1 MINFQKTNMKK
12 YLKVHDGFYD
22 DELIHKSQML
32 VRTFNYNSRYN
43 FKGMDSVGLKY
54 NCTFYSE
61 NQGDKEIKDKTLKS
75 LWEKTKELLPVKDY
89 RLKRAYVNISRFGDE
104 DVIHVDDNDYSLG
117 LSVILYLSGKWKIT
131 WGGQTNFYT
140 KFTKKANLPNDDETE
155 YENEIV
161 HSVIPK
167 QNRVVVFNKNIPHSA
182 GIISKTC
189 LQNRYACV
197 FKILTAED
205 VCEQ

>member
-1 MINFQKTNMKK
+1 MTKEYI
-12 YLKVHDGFYD
+12 KVHDGVYD
-22 DELIHKSQML
+22 EELIYNAQML
-32 VRTFNYNSRYN
+32 VKKANYTSEYN
-43 FKGMDSVGLKY
+43 FMMNDPGRLKY
-54 NCTFYSE
+54 NWSLYSE
-61 NQGDKEIKDKTLKS
+61 KRGDKEILDKTIKS

-89 RLKRAYVNISRFGDE
+89 RLKRAYINVSRFGDE
-104 DVIHVDDNDYSLG
+104 DVIHVDDTDYSLG

-140 KFTKKANLPNDDETE
+140 KFTEKANLPNDDETE
-155 YENEIV
+155 YENEIIR
-161 HSVIPK
+161 SVIPK
-167 QNRVVVFNKNIPHSA
+167 QNRVLVFNKNIPHSA

-205 VCEQ
+205 VHEQ